1 MSLAMITE
9 KDIEVV
15 KIALND
21 SISDIDKELKEDV
34 TGRKRV
40 GLLDYKDKYLKVCN
54 KLRQNPSIYSLNET
68 ELDIAAGGLN
78 DAIQLL
84 DDILESGELDELE
97 TKETIASKD
106 ECSHLVELLA
116 GWFKKTPS
124 WRIYKINIKNIHP
137 AISTP
142 ELYLKPKLF
151 TIPFK
156 IIILVVHKWWT
167 NTHHHEKIIPR
178 KERNLTKTIIGENS
192 NPTVI

>member
-40 GLLDYKDKYLKVCN
+40 ELLDYKDKYLKVCN
-54 KLRQNPSIYSLNET
+54 KLRKNPSIYSLNET

-97 TKETIASKD
+97 TKETIAAKD

-137 AISTP
+137 ANSTP
-142 ELYLKPKLF
+142 ALILKTQAFYYPL
-151 TIPFK
+151 
-156 IIILVVHKWWT
+156 
-167 NTHHHEKIIPR
+167 
-178 KERNLTKTIIGENS
+178 
-192 NPTVI
+192 